1 MIRRRAFG
9 LRPRLLAALV
19 FTSIVTLAVAALAL
33 LPPLQQRLTD
43 QAASDLENATRT
55 DAPLF
60 HDAIVGSL
68 RSSKRARQSTE
79 ERLTSLSAAIAN
91 RADTLR
97 LRTDARVIVV
107 SSVPGSAPIFDTDFA
122 GSALPRSEILNAIT
136 DPAERTVRRDNQV
149 VVVEPIDVPDDL
161 SLNPVRGPGV
171 SGDLSGDFVLLT
183 LKPLTDVTTAV
194 GQVRNAFLAAAAVG
208 LLVAVL
214 LGIGLAT
221 GIGRRLARLRAA
233 AVRVAE
239 EGTDAP
245 TPRDDGL
252 DEVGDLA
259 RALATMQRELRRQEA
274 ARRSFVATASHEL
287 RTPLTSL
294 QGTIELLEED
304 LRDGNLDQEDARH
317 QVQGAQRELRRL
329 ARLAS
334 ELLDLSRL
342 DADVELR
349 DEPVELGELCRAVAA
364 EFELRAGEGDVEL
377 QVPAPPGPCWGSG
390 DPGAVARVVRIL
402 LDNALRHA
410 PPASTVRVVPAYHG
424 ETATVSVDDEGP
436 GVLPED
442 RERIFVRFERGS
454 APSGESGF
462 GLGLAIGRELA
473 RKMGGELRLAD
484 SERGASFVLDLQ
496 IQLPAGSHPE
506 PETHAEPTPYMS

>member
-1 MIRRRAFG
+1 VIRRRAFG

-19 FTSIVTLAVAALAL
+19 FTSIVTLAVAA
-33 LPPLQQRLTD
+33 
-43 QAASDLENATRT
+43 ASDLENATRT

-60 HDAIVGSL
+60 HDAIVSSL
-68 RSSKRARQSTE
+68 RSTKRAGQSPE
-79 ERLTSLSAAIAN
+79 ERLSNLSAAIAN

-97 LRTDARVIVV
+97 LRTDARVIVA
-107 SSVPGSAPIFDTDFA
+107 SSVPGAAPIFDTDFA
-122 GSALPRSEILNAIT
+122 GSPLPRGEILNAIT
-136 DPAERTVRRDNQV
+136 DPLERTVRRDNQV
-149 VVVEPIDVPDDL
+149 IVIEPIDVPNDV
-161 SLNPVRGPGV
+161 SLNPVRVPNT
-171 SGDLSGDFVLLT
+171 DLSGDFVLVT

-233 AVRVAE
+233 AVRVAA

-294 QGTIELLEED
+294 QGTIELLDED
-304 LRDGNLDQEDARH
+304 LRDGNLDQEDARR

-342 DADVELR
+342 DADVALR

-364 EFELRAGEGDVEL
+364 EFELRAGEADVEL
-377 QVPAPPGPCWGSG
+377 QVPKPPGPCWGSG

-410 PPASTVRVVPAYHG
+410 PSASTVRVVPAYHG
-424 ETATVSVDDEGP
+424 ETATVSVDDDGP
-436 GVLPED
+436 GVRRED
-442 RERIFVRFERGS
+442 RERIFQRFERGS

-473 RKMGGELRLAD
+473 RKMGGELRIAE
-484 SERGASFVLDLQ
+484 SHSGASFVLDLP

-506 PETHAEPTPYMS
+506 PEPHAEPTPYMS

>member
-1 MIRRRAFG
+1 VIRRRAFG

-43 QAASDLENATRT
+43 QAANDLENATRT

-60 HDAIVGSL
+60 HDAIVSDL
-68 RSSKRARQSTE
+68 KRTKRARQSPE
-79 ERLTSLSAAIAN
+79 DRLSSLSGAISN
-91 RADTLR
+91 RAFRLR
-97 LRTDARVIVV
+97 LRTDARVIVA
-107 SSVPGSAPIFDTDFA
+107 SSVPGAAPIFDTDFA
-122 GSALPRSEILNAIT
+122 GSALPRNEILSAIT
-136 DPAERTVRRDNQV
+136 DPLERTVRRDNQV
-149 VVVEPIDVPDDL
+149 IVIEPIDVPNDV
-161 SLNPVRGPGV
+161 SLNPVNNA
-171 SGDLSGDFVLLT
+171 DLSGDFVLVT

-233 AVRVAE
+233 AVRVAA

-304 LRDGNLDQEDARH
+304 LRDGNLDQEDARR
-317 QVQGAQRELRRL
+317 QVQFARRELRRL

-364 EFELRAGEGDVEL
+364 EFELRAAESEVEL
-377 QVPAPPGPCWGSG
+377 EVPAPPGPCWGSG
-390 DPGAVARVVRIL
+390 DPGAVARAVRIL
-402 LDNALRHA
+402 IDNALRHA
-410 PPASTVRVVPAYHG
+410 PSASTVRVVPAYHG
-424 ETATVSVDDEGP
+424 EKATVAVDDDGP
-436 GVLPED
+436 GVLPAD

-484 SERGASFVLDLQ
+484 SESGASFVLELP

-506 PETHAEPTPYMS
+506 HEAEPTPYMS

>member
-1 MIRRRAFG
+1 VIRRRGFG

-19 FTSIVTLAVAALAL
+19 FTSAVTLGVAALAL
-33 LPPLQQRLTD
+33 LPPLQERLTD
-43 QAASDLENATRT
+43 QAASDLENATT
-55 DAPLF
+55 ADAQLF
-60 HDAIVGSL
+60 ERDIDTSL
-68 RSSKRARQSTE
+68 RRTLKARETPEQ
-79 ERLTSLSAAIAN
+79 RVVQLRYDMQN
-91 RADTLR
+91 RASILR
-97 LRTDARVIVV
+97 QRTGARVIVA
-107 SSVPGSAPIFDTDFA
+107 SSVPDEQPVADTDFA
-122 GSALPRSEILNAIT
+122 GSAIPRNEILSVIGTPEA
-136 DPAERTVRRDNQV
+136 RTVRRDNQV
-149 VVVEPIDVPDDL
+149 IVVQPLNVPD
-161 SLNPVRGPGV
+161 SIGLNPLHT
-171 SGDLSGDFVLLT
+171 SEKTDLSGDFVLVTQKQLS
-183 LKPLTDVTTAV
+183 DVETAV

-208 LLVAVL
+208 LLVAIL

-259 RALATMQRELRRQEA
+259 RALASMQRELRRQEA
-274 ARRSFVATASHEL
+274 ARRSFVSTASHEL

-304 LRDGNLDQEDARH
+304 LRDGRLDQEDARR
-317 QVQGAQRELRRL
+317 QVQSAQRELRRL

-342 DADVELR
+342 DADVALR
-349 DEPVELGELCRAVAA
+349 EEPVELGELCRAVAA
-364 EFELRAGEGDVEL
+364 EFELRAAESAIEFD
-377 QVPAPPGPCWGSG
+377 VPAPPGPCWGSG

-410 PPASTVRVVPAYHG
+410 PSSSVVRVLPAYHG
-424 ETATVSVDDEGP
+424 EKATVAVEDDGP
-436 GVLPED
+436 GVPLED

-454 APSGESGF
+454 SPSGEGGF

-473 RKMGGELRLAD
+473 RKMGGELRLAA
-484 SERGASFVLDLQ
+484 SATGATFVLELP
-496 IQLPAGSHPE
+496 IKLPAGSHPE
-506 PETHAEPTPYMS
+506 RTAEATPYMS